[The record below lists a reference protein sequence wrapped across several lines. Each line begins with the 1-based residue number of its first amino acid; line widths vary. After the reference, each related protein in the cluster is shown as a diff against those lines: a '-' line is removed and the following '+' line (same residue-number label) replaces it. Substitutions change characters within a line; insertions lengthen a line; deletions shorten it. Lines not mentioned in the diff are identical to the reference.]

1 MGRRVGGV
9 YGLEG
14 CMGRRVVWVG
24 GLYGLEGCMGRRVV
38 WVGGVYA

>member
-1 MGRRVGGV
+1 
-9 YGLEG
+9 
-14 CMGRRVVWVG
+14 MGRRVVWVG